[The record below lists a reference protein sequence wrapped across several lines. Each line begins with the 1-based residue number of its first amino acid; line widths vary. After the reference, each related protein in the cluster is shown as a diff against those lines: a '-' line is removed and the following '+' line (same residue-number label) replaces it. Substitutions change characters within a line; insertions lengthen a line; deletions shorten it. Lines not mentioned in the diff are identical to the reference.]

1 MFVAGQAIRVR
12 ALPALLIVAV
22 AMLSRPA
29 LLPAANASVLP
40 ERPRVILDTTYVPP
54 TGRTLAVPA
63 GGDLQA
69 ALNAAV
75 GGDVITLQAGATF
88 SGPFTLPNKSGTG
101 WIIVRTS
108 AADST
113 LPPPG
118 TRITGAYAGPALPKI
133 VVGAGV
139 GGALRTTSGAHHFRF
154 IGIEFAPTP
163 GAFVYSLIELG
174 AGETSAA
181 ALPHDL
187 IFDRCF
193 IHGDPTVGGRRGIAM
208 NSAATAVIDSAL
220 WGFTEV
226 GADAQAIASWSGTG
240 PFKIVNNYLEASGE
254 NVMFGGDGP
263 SILNL
268 VPADIEVRGNYFFK
282 PLTWKVGDP
291 SYAGVAWTVKNLFEL
306 KNAQRVLLDGNIF
319 EHNWVGADQHGAAV
333 LFTVRNQTGSS
344 PWAIVADVTF
354 THNIVRHATGGI
366 EILGRDYLFL
376 SQQAQRL
383 LIQNNLFDDIGG
395 AQWAGADRTGR
406 LFQLSN
412 GAADVI
418 IDHNTAFQTENP
430 LVASETTATIQPDTG
445 FSFTNTITPNGPAGV
460 TGPGTWGNAILTL
473 NLYAPGAVFVRNAP
487 AGGAAATY
495 PSDNFFP
502 ASLDLVGFLN
512 LAGGDYHLAP
522 SSPYKNTATDGRDL
536 GADIDALTAATASA
550 LSGVSSATPS
560 LAVTPQITTDFGS
573 VSVGA
578 SADRSFTVTNT
589 GGAALTGTVASATP
603 FSIVSGGAF
612 TLSPG
617 TSQTVVARFSPP
629 AAGSFANTV
638 LFNSNASTA
647 ARSVTG
653 SGAAAADTTPPV
665 ISSVTVSSLTS
676 TTATITWTT
685 NEPADAQA
693 EYGLTTAYGTLSAP
707 DSNLV
712 TAHVRALTGLSAGT
726 LYHYRVRSQDAS
738 GNLAVSA
745 DSTLTTIAVDTTAP
759 TISIASPAASA
770 VVSGTI
776 TVSATASDNVGV
788 VGVQYKLDGANLS
801 AEQTIAPY
809 AISWDTTAATNAA
822 HTLTAVARDAAGN
835 AATSAPVTITVS
847 NLPSV
852 SVSPTS
858 IAFDSVTV
866 GTTSAA
872 HNVQVTNTGSVGA
885 SLSSVT
891 SIGPFAISQNYCVAN
906 GSWNGVMAP
915 GTHCDLYVVFAPVA
929 ADSATGT
936 LSISGAGSVY
946 PVTLAGTGVAPVT
959 SVSVS
964 LASLAFGSVTIGTTS
979 AGQNVQVTNTGSVGV
994 SVSSVTSTGPF
1005 AISQNYCVANGSWNG
1020 VMAPGTHCDVF
1031 VAFAPVVGGNA
1042 TGTLSISA
1050 AAVVYPIT
1058 LAGMGVAPAD
1068 TTPPTVSIASPGN
1081 GATVSGTV
1089 PVSASAADNVSVVGV
1104 QFKLDGTNLGL
1115 EETSST
1121 YSIAWDTTTVS
1132 NGSHALTA
1140 VARDA
1145 AGNTATSAAV
1155 TVTVN
1160 NDVTPPVLSTVT
1172 ASSVGPNA
1180 ATITWTTDEPAD
1192 SQVEYGLTTG
1202 YGSAIPVV
1210 SGLVTA
1216 HTVTLNSLAAGT
1228 LYHYRAK
1235 SKDAAGNLAVSP
1247 DAVLTTAPAPDT
1259 TPPAVSIS
1267 TPAANSSVSGT
1278 ITVIAT
1284 ATDNVGVMGVQF
1296 KLDNSNIGSELT
1308 AFPYAFT
1315 WDTTGVL
1322 NGSHTLT
1329 AVARDAAGNT
1339 STSLP
1344 VSVTVSN
1351 PDTLPPSLP
1360 TGLTATADSASQI
1373 TLAWSPAADNVGVTG
1388 YQVFRNGVQIGI
1400 ASGSSY
1406 QDTGL
1411 SPVTVYTYTVA
1422 AFDAAGNTSGKS
1434 FPAAATTLAVQ
1445 DTTPPTVSIT
1455 APTAGTALAG
1465 TVTVAA
1471 GATDDVGVVGVQFKL
1486 DGASLGSENTTAPYR
1501 LAWDTTG
1508 VPNGAHTLTAAARDA
1523 AGNTASAAVTVT
1535 VSNDLTPPVLSGATA
1550 SALSVDTAAISW
1562 TTDELADSQVE
1573 YGLSTGYGS
1582 ASVLDASRVTAHTV
1596 TLNGLTAGT
1605 LYHYRVKSKDAAGNL
1620 AVSPDAVFTTA
1631 PPPDTTLPAVS
1642 ITTPAANSS
1651 VSGTITVSATAADNV
1666 GVASVQ
1672 FKLDDVNLGPE
1683 DTVAP
1688 YSLSWN
1694 TATVGNGLYALTAVA
1709 RDAAG
1714 NTASAA
1720 VTVTVSNDLT
1730 PPVLSGATAS
1740 ALSVD
1745 TAAISWTTDE
1755 LADSQV
1761 EYGLSTGYGSASVLD
1776 ASRVTAHTVTL
1787 NGLTA
1792 GTLYHYRVKS
1802 KDAAGNL
1809 AVSPDA
1815 VFTTAPPPDTTLPAV
1830 SITTPAANSSVSGTI
1845 TVSATAT
1852 DNVSVVGVQFKLD
1865 NANLGAETTIPLY
1878 TFTWNTTTVANGT
1891 HTLTAV
1897 ARDAAGN
1904 VAISAPVSV
1913 MAANGDVLP
1922 PSMPTGLTATAVS
1935 SSQIFLVWSPSTD
1948 NVGVV
1953 GYKIFRDGMQVATSS
1968 TSAYQDTGLSPVTTY
1983 KYTVAAFDAVGN
1995 TSAPSAPASAT
2006 TLFKSAQGVVPA
2018 SAGVTPSVTIAGA
2031 GPSTASRRSVSAAS
2045 PFLPAGTR
2053 RCVTAA

>member
-1 MFVAGQAIRVR
+1 M
-12 ALPALLIVAV
+12 
-22 AMLSRPA
+22 
-29 LLPAANASVLP
+29 
-40 ERPRVILDTTYVPP
+40 
-54 TGRTLAVPA
+54 
-63 GGDLQA
+63 
-69 ALNAAV
+69 
-75 GGDVITLQAGATF
+75 
-88 SGPFTLPNKSGTG
+88 
-101 WIIVRTS
+101 
-108 AADST
+108 
-113 LPPPG
+113 
-118 TRITGAYAGPALPKI
+118 
-133 VVGAGV
+133 
-139 GGALRTTSGAHHFRF
+139 
-154 IGIEFAPTP
+154 
-163 GAFVYSLIELG
+163 
-174 AGETSAA
+174 
-181 ALPHDL
+181 
-187 IFDRCF
+187 IFC
-193 IHGDPTVGGRRGIAM
+193 
-208 NSAATAVIDSAL
+208 S
-220 WGFTEV
+220 
-226 GADAQAIASWSGTG
+226 
-240 PFKIVNNYLEASGE
+240 
-254 NVMFGGDGP
+254 NVP
-263 SILNL
+263 SIHNL
-268 VPADIEVRGNYFFK
+268 VPAYIKVRGNYFFK

-319 EHNWVGADQHGAAV
+319 EHNWVGDQHGAAI

-522 SSPYKNTATDGRDL
+522 SSPYKITATDGRDL
-536 GADIDALTAATASA
+536 GADINAPTAATASA

-665 ISSVTVSSLTS
+665 ISSITVSSLTA

-726 LYHYRVRSQDAS
+726 LYHYRVRSHDAS

-745 DSTLTTIAVDTTAP
+745 DSTFSTIAVDTTVP

-866 GTTSAA
+866 GTTSA
-872 HNVQVTNTGSVGA
+872 
-885 SLSSVT
+885 
-891 SIGPFAISQNYCVAN
+891 
-906 GSWNGVMAP
+906 
-915 GTHCDLYVVFAPVA
+915 
-929 ADSATGT
+929 
-936 LSISGAGSVY
+936 
-946 PVTLAGTGVAPVT
+946 
-959 SVSVS
+959 
-964 LASLAFGSVTIGTTS
+964 
-979 AGQNVQVTNTGSVGV
+979 GQNVQVTNTGSVGV

-1058 LAGMGVAPAD
+1058 LAGMGVA
-1068 TTPPTVSIASPGN
+1068 
-1081 GATVSGTV
+1081 
-1089 PVSASAADNVSVVGV
+1089 
-1104 QFKLDGTNLGL
+1104 
-1115 EETSST
+1115 
-1121 YSIAWDTTTVS
+1121 
-1132 NGSHALTA
+1132 
-1140 VARDA
+1140 
-1145 AGNTATSAAV
+1145 
-1155 TVTVN
+1155 
-1160 NDVTPPVLSTVT
+1160 
-1172 ASSVGPNA
+1172 
-1180 ATITWTTDEPAD
+1180 PAD

-1278 ITVIAT
+1278 ITIIAT

-1360 TGLTATADSASQI
+1360 TGLTATADRASQI

-1471 GATDDVGVVGVQFKL
+1471 GATDDVGV
-1486 DGASLGSENTTAPYR
+1486 
-1501 LAWDTTG
+1501 
-1508 VPNGAHTLTAAARDA
+1508 
-1523 AGNTASAAVTVT
+1523 
-1535 VSNDLTPPVLSGATA
+1535 
-1550 SALSVDTAAISW
+1550 
-1562 TTDELADSQVE
+1562 
-1573 YGLSTGYGS
+1573 
-1582 ASVLDASRVTAHTV
+1582 
-1596 TLNGLTAGT
+1596 
-1605 LYHYRVKSKDAAGNL
+1605 
-1620 AVSPDAVFTTA
+1620 
-1631 PPPDTTLPAVS
+1631 
-1642 ITTPAANSS
+1642 
-1651 VSGTITVSATAADNV
+1651 
-1666 GVASVQ
+1666 
-1672 FKLDDVNLGPE
+1672 
-1683 DTVAP
+1683 
-1688 YSLSWN
+1688 
-1694 TATVGNGLYALTAVA
+1694 
-1709 RDAAG
+1709 
-1714 NTASAA
+1714 
-1720 VTVTVSNDLT
+1720 
-1730 PPVLSGATAS
+1730 
-1740 ALSVD
+1740 
-1745 TAAISWTTDE
+1745 
-1755 LADSQV
+1755 
-1761 EYGLSTGYGSASVLD
+1761 
-1776 ASRVTAHTVTL
+1776 
-1787 NGLTA
+1787 
-1792 GTLYHYRVKS
+1792 
-1802 KDAAGNL
+1802 
-1809 AVSPDA
+1809 
-1815 VFTTAPPPDTTLPAV
+1815 
-1830 SITTPAANSSVSGTI
+1830 
-1845 TVSATAT
+1845 
-1852 DNVSVVGVQFKLD
+1852 
-1865 NANLGAETTIPLY
+1865 
-1878 TFTWNTTTVANGT
+1878 
-1891 HTLTAV
+1891 
-1897 ARDAAGN
+1897 
-1904 VAISAPVSV
+1904 
-1913 MAANGDVLP
+1913 
-1922 PSMPTGLTATAVS
+1922 
-1935 SSQIFLVWSPSTD
+1935 
-1948 NVGVV
+1948 
-1953 GYKIFRDGMQVATSS
+1953 
-1968 TSAYQDTGLSPVTTY
+1968 
-1983 KYTVAAFDAVGN
+1983 
-1995 TSAPSAPASAT
+1995 
-2006 TLFKSAQGVVPA
+2006 
-2018 SAGVTPSVTIAGA
+2018 AGV
-2031 GPSTASRRSVSAAS
+2031 RSK
-2045 PFLPAGTR
+2045 LH
-2053 RCVTAA
+2053 

>member
-1 MFVAGQAIRVR
+1 MFRVR
-12 ALPALLIVAV
+12 GYLNRAV
-22 AMLSRPA
+22 LAVLVLS
-29 LLPAANASVLP
+29 LAATLAGPMPTTARAAALP

-154 IGIEFAPTP
+154 IGIEFTPTP

-473 NLYAPGAVFVRNAP
+473 NLYAP

-612 TLSPG
+612 TPSPG

-712 TAHVRALTGLSAGT
+712 TAHVRTLTGLSAGT

-759 TISIASPAASA
+759 TISIASPAAAA

-788 VGVQYKLDGANLS
+788 VGVQYKLDGANLG

-809 AISWDTTAATNAA
+809 AISW
-822 HTLTAVARDAAGN
+822 
-835 AATSAPVTITVS
+835 
-847 NLPSV
+847 
-852 SVSPTS
+852 
-858 IAFDSVTV
+858 
-866 GTTSAA
+866 
-872 HNVQVTNTGSVGA
+872 
-885 SLSSVT
+885 
-891 SIGPFAISQNYCVAN
+891 
-906 GSWNGVMAP
+906 
-915 GTHCDLYVVFAPVA
+915 
-929 ADSATGT
+929 
-936 LSISGAGSVY
+936 
-946 PVTLAGTGVAPVT
+946 
-959 SVSVS
+959 
-964 LASLAFGSVTIGTTS
+964 
-979 AGQNVQVTNTGSVGV
+979 
-994 SVSSVTSTGPF
+994 
-1005 AISQNYCVANGSWNG
+1005 
-1020 VMAPGTHCDVF
+1020 
-1031 VAFAPVVGGNA
+1031 
-1042 TGTLSISA
+1042 
-1050 AAVVYPIT
+1050 
-1058 LAGMGVAPAD
+1058 
-1068 TTPPTVSIASPGN
+1068 
-1081 GATVSGTV
+1081 
-1089 PVSASAADNVSVVGV
+1089 
-1104 QFKLDGTNLGL
+1104 
-1115 EETSST
+1115 
-1121 YSIAWDTTTVS
+1121 
-1132 NGSHALTA
+1132 
-1140 VARDA
+1140 
-1145 AGNTATSAAV
+1145 
-1155 TVTVN
+1155 
-1160 NDVTPPVLSTVT
+1160 
-1172 ASSVGPNA
+1172 
-1180 ATITWTTDEPAD
+1180 
-1192 SQVEYGLTTG
+1192 
-1202 YGSAIPVV
+1202 
-1210 SGLVTA
+1210 
-1216 HTVTLNSLAAGT
+1216 
-1228 LYHYRAK
+1228 
-1235 SKDAAGNLAVSP
+1235 
-1247 DAVLTTAPAPDT
+1247 
-1259 TPPAVSIS
+1259 
-1267 TPAANSSVSGT
+1267 
-1278 ITVIAT
+1278 
-1284 ATDNVGVMGVQF
+1284 
-1296 KLDNSNIGSELT
+1296 
-1308 AFPYAFT
+1308 
-1315 WDTTGVL
+1315 
-1322 NGSHTLT
+1322 
-1329 AVARDAAGNT
+1329 
-1339 STSLP
+1339 
-1344 VSVTVSN
+1344 
-1351 PDTLPPSLP
+1351 
-1360 TGLTATADSASQI
+1360 
-1373 TLAWSPAADNVGVTG
+1373 
-1388 YQVFRNGVQIGI
+1388 
-1400 ASGSSY
+1400 
-1406 QDTGL
+1406 
-1411 SPVTVYTYTVA
+1411 
-1422 AFDAAGNTSGKS
+1422 
-1434 FPAAATTLAVQ
+1434 
-1445 DTTPPTVSIT
+1445 
-1455 APTAGTALAG
+1455 
-1465 TVTVAA
+1465 
-1471 GATDDVGVVGVQFKL
+1471 
-1486 DGASLGSENTTAPYR
+1486 
-1501 LAWDTTG
+1501 
-1508 VPNGAHTLTAAARDA
+1508 
-1523 AGNTASAAVTVT
+1523 
-1535 VSNDLTPPVLSGATA
+1535 
-1550 SALSVDTAAISW
+1550 
-1562 TTDELADSQVE
+1562 
-1573 YGLSTGYGS
+1573 
-1582 ASVLDASRVTAHTV
+1582 
-1596 TLNGLTAGT
+1596 
-1605 LYHYRVKSKDAAGNL
+1605 
-1620 AVSPDAVFTTA
+1620 
-1631 PPPDTTLPAVS
+1631 
-1642 ITTPAANSS
+1642 
-1651 VSGTITVSATAADNV
+1651 
-1666 GVASVQ
+1666 
-1672 FKLDDVNLGPE
+1672 
-1683 DTVAP
+1683 
-1688 YSLSWN
+1688 
-1694 TATVGNGLYALTAVA
+1694 
-1709 RDAAG
+1709 
-1714 NTASAA
+1714 
-1720 VTVTVSNDLT
+1720 
-1730 PPVLSGATAS
+1730 
-1740 ALSVD
+1740 
-1745 TAAISWTTDE
+1745 
-1755 LADSQV
+1755 
-1761 EYGLSTGYGSASVLD
+1761 
-1776 ASRVTAHTVTL
+1776 
-1787 NGLTA
+1787 
-1792 GTLYHYRVKS
+1792 
-1802 KDAAGNL
+1802 
-1809 AVSPDA
+1809 
-1815 VFTTAPPPDTTLPAV
+1815 
-1830 SITTPAANSSVSGTI
+1830 
-1845 TVSATAT
+1845 
-1852 DNVSVVGVQFKLD
+1852 
-1865 NANLGAETTIPLY
+1865 
-1878 TFTWNTTTVANGT
+1878 
-1891 HTLTAV
+1891 
-1897 ARDAAGN
+1897 
-1904 VAISAPVSV
+1904 
-1913 MAANGDVLP
+1913 
-1922 PSMPTGLTATAVS
+1922 
-1935 SSQIFLVWSPSTD
+1935 
-1948 NVGVV
+1948 
-1953 GYKIFRDGMQVATSS
+1953 
-1968 TSAYQDTGLSPVTTY
+1968 
-1983 KYTVAAFDAVGN
+1983 
-1995 TSAPSAPASAT
+1995 
-2006 TLFKSAQGVVPA
+2006 
-2018 SAGVTPSVTIAGA
+2018 
-2031 GPSTASRRSVSAAS
+2031 
-2045 PFLPAGTR
+2045 
-2053 RCVTAA
+2053 

>member
-12 ALPALLIVAV
+12 TLPALLIVAV

-139 GGALRTTSGAHHFRF
+139 GGALRTASGAHHFRF

-745 DSTLTTIAVDTTAP
+745 DSTFTTIAVDTTAP

-915 GTHCDLYVVFAPVA
+915 GTHCDLSVVFAPVA

-946 PVTLAGTGVAPVT
+946 PVTLTGTGVAPVT

-1081 GATVSGTV
+1081 GATVSGTI

-1132 NGSHALTA
+1132 NGSHA
-1140 VARDA
+1140 
-1145 AGNTATSAAV
+1145 
-1155 TVTVN
+1155 
-1160 NDVTPPVLSTVT
+1160 
-1172 ASSVGPNA
+1172 
-1180 ATITWTTDEPAD
+1180 
-1192 SQVEYGLTTG
+1192 
-1202 YGSAIPVV
+1202 
-1210 SGLVTA
+1210 
-1216 HTVTLNSLAAGT
+1216 
-1228 LYHYRAK
+1228 
-1235 SKDAAGNLAVSP
+1235 
-1247 DAVLTTAPAPDT
+1247 
-1259 TPPAVSIS
+1259 
-1267 TPAANSSVSGT
+1267 
-1278 ITVIAT
+1278 
-1284 ATDNVGVMGVQF
+1284 
-1296 KLDNSNIGSELT
+1296 
-1308 AFPYAFT
+1308 
-1315 WDTTGVL
+1315 
-1322 NGSHTLT
+1322 LT

-1535 VSNDLTPPVLSGATA
+1535 VNNDLTPPVLSGATA

-1631 PPPDTTLPAVS
+1631 PPPDTTPPAVS

-1815 VFTTAPPPDTTLPAV
+1815 VFTTAPPPDTTPPAV

>member
-12 ALPALLIVAV
+12 TLPALLIVAV

-139 GGALRTTSGAHHFRF
+139 GGALRTASGAHHFRF

-693 EYGLTTAYGTLSAP
+693 EYGLTTAYGSSTPRDAT
-707 DSNLV
+707 LV
-712 TAHVRALTGLSAGT
+712 TTHA
-726 LYHYRVRSQDAS
+726 
-738 GNLAVSA
+738 
-745 DSTLTTIAVDTTAP
+745 
-759 TISIASPAASA
+759 
-770 VVSGTI
+770 
-776 TVSATASDNVGV
+776 
-788 VGVQYKLDGANLS
+788 
-801 AEQTIAPY
+801 
-809 AISWDTTAATNAA
+809 
-822 HTLTAVARDAAGN
+822 
-835 AATSAPVTITVS
+835 
-847 NLPSV
+847 
-852 SVSPTS
+852 
-858 IAFDSVTV
+858 
-866 GTTSAA
+866 
-872 HNVQVTNTGSVGA
+872 A
-885 SLSSVT
+885 SLS
-891 SIGPFAISQNYCVAN
+891 
-906 GSWNGVMAP
+906 
-915 GTHCDLYVVFAPVA
+915 
-929 ADSATGT
+929 
-936 LSISGAGSVY
+936 
-946 PVTLAGTGVAPVT
+946 
-959 SVSVS
+959 
-964 LASLAFGSVTIGTTS
+964 
-979 AGQNVQVTNTGSVGV
+979 
-994 SVSSVTSTGPF
+994 
-1005 AISQNYCVANGSWNG
+1005 
-1020 VMAPGTHCDVF
+1020 
-1031 VAFAPVVGGNA
+1031 
-1042 TGTLSISA
+1042 
-1050 AAVVYPIT
+1050 
-1058 LAGMGVAPAD
+1058 
-1068 TTPPTVSIASPGN
+1068 
-1081 GATVSGTV
+1081 
-1089 PVSASAADNVSVVGV
+1089 
-1104 QFKLDGTNLGL
+1104 
-1115 EETSST
+1115 
-1121 YSIAWDTTTVS
+1121 
-1132 NGSHALTA
+1132 
-1140 VARDA
+1140 
-1145 AGNTATSAAV
+1145 
-1155 TVTVN
+1155 
-1160 NDVTPPVLSTVT
+1160 
-1172 ASSVGPNA
+1172 
-1180 ATITWTTDEPAD
+1180 
-1192 SQVEYGLTTG
+1192 
-1202 YGSAIPVV
+1202 
-1210 SGLVTA
+1210 
-1216 HTVTLNSLAAGT
+1216 
-1228 LYHYRAK
+1228 
-1235 SKDAAGNLAVSP
+1235 
-1247 DAVLTTAPAPDT
+1247 
-1259 TPPAVSIS
+1259 
-1267 TPAANSSVSGT
+1267 
-1278 ITVIAT
+1278 
-1284 ATDNVGVMGVQF
+1284 
-1296 KLDNSNIGSELT
+1296 
-1308 AFPYAFT
+1308 
-1315 WDTTGVL
+1315 
-1322 NGSHTLT
+1322 
-1329 AVARDAAGNT
+1329 
-1339 STSLP
+1339 
-1344 VSVTVSN
+1344 
-1351 PDTLPPSLP
+1351 
-1360 TGLTATADSASQI
+1360 
-1373 TLAWSPAADNVGVTG
+1373 
-1388 YQVFRNGVQIGI
+1388 
-1400 ASGSSY
+1400 
-1406 QDTGL
+1406 
-1411 SPVTVYTYTVA
+1411 
-1422 AFDAAGNTSGKS
+1422 
-1434 FPAAATTLAVQ
+1434 
-1445 DTTPPTVSIT
+1445 
-1455 APTAGTALAG
+1455 
-1465 TVTVAA
+1465 
-1471 GATDDVGVVGVQFKL
+1471 
-1486 DGASLGSENTTAPYR
+1486 
-1501 LAWDTTG
+1501 
-1508 VPNGAHTLTAAARDA
+1508 
-1523 AGNTASAAVTVT
+1523 
-1535 VSNDLTPPVLSGATA
+1535 
-1550 SALSVDTAAISW
+1550 
-1562 TTDELADSQVE
+1562 
-1573 YGLSTGYGS
+1573 
-1582 ASVLDASRVTAHTV
+1582 
-1596 TLNGLTAGT
+1596 GLTAGT
-1605 LYHYRVKSKDAAGNL
+1605 LYHYRVMSRDAAGNL
-1620 AVSPDAVFTTA
+1620 AATSDLTVTTPSTGDVT
-1631 PPPDTTLPAVS
+1631 PPLVGL
-1642 ITTPAANSS
+1642 TTPASGAT
-1651 VSGTITVSATAADNV
+1651 VSGTVPISANASDN
-1666 GVASVQ
+1666 
-1672 FKLDDVNLGPE
+1672 
-1683 DTVAP
+1683 
-1688 YSLSWN
+1688 
-1694 TATVGNGLYALTAVA
+1694 
-1709 RDAAG
+1709 
-1714 NTASAA
+1714 
-1720 VTVTVSNDLT
+1720 
-1730 PPVLSGATAS
+1730 
-1740 ALSVD
+1740 
-1745 TAAISWTTDE
+1745 
-1755 LADSQV
+1755 
-1761 EYGLSTGYGSASVLD
+1761 TG
-1776 ASRVTAHTVTL
+1776 
-1787 NGLTA
+1787 
-1792 GTLYHYRVKS
+1792 
-1802 KDAAGNL
+1802 
-1809 AVSPDA
+1809 
-1815 VFTTAPPPDTTLPAV
+1815 
-1830 SITTPAANSSVSGTI
+1830 
-1845 TVSATAT
+1845 
-1852 DNVSVVGVQFKLD
+1852 VVGVQVMLD
-1865 NANLGAETTIPLY
+1865 GVPLAAEVTAVPY
-1878 TFTWNTTTVANGT
+1878 AVSWNTTTATSGS

-1897 ARDAAGN
+1897 ARDGAGNRTTSAAVSVTVSNAAPDTTPPVISSVTAGSITSSGATIIWTTDEAADSVVEYGRTVSYGSATPLDANRVTMHTVTLNGLAAGALHHYRVKSSDAAGN
-1904 VAISAPVSV
+1904 QTQSADFTFTTLTTAAVPTDPSPPQDPGTPPPTTATSTQGGSGTASGGGGSSGGGSGFESGGGFSPPSQSSGSAPGGTAPAEGAGVASGGPVAPGPGPASTWTAAVPAQRQSVVWSSLVNVTSNGSSLRKISGCDGCADAGAVSQQQIISGDGYLEFTASETSSV
-1913 MAANGDVLP
+1913 RLIGWRSGRPGANRNEIQFAIRLRSGGVAQVRELGLTRTTTTYVRGDVFRIAVVAGTVRYYKNGRLLYISGLAP
-1922 PSMPTGLTATAVS
+1922 AYPLTVGTALISRGATVTNVIISGRFSKGTAMPLDSVGSAVS
-1935 SSQIFLVWSPSTD
+1935 WSD
-1948 NVGVV
+1948 NRFDGFEGVQ
-1953 GYKIFRDGMQVATSS
+1953 R
-1968 TSAYQDTGLSPVTTY
+1968 
-1983 KYTVAAFDAVGN
+1983 AV
-1995 TSAPSAPASAT
+1995 
-2006 TLFKSAQGVVPA
+2006 
-2018 SAGVTPSVTIAGA
+2018 
-2031 GPSTASRRSVSAAS
+2031 
-2045 PFLPAGTR
+2045 
-2053 RCVTAA
+2053 

>member
-1 MFVAGQAIRVR
+1 MFRVR
-12 ALPALLIVAV
+12 GYLNRAV
-22 AMLSRPA
+22 LAVLVLS
-29 LLPAANASVLP
+29 LAATLAGPMPTTARAAALP
-40 ERPRVILDTTYVPP
+40 ERPRVILNTTYVPP

-589 GGAALTGTVASATP
+589 GGVASATP

-665 ISSVTVSSLTS
+665 ISSITVSSLTA

-712 TAHVRALTGLSAGT
+712 TAHVRALPGLSAGT

-759 TISIASPAASA
+759 TISIASPAAAA

-801 AEQTIAPY
+801 GWCSPCGRGYRRPVCRLLEHNDRHQWQPHPHGSRTRWRRQPDY
-809 AISWDTTAATNAA
+809 LRCRQRHRQQRRSRHHTAGHLLRDGGVDHLVRRHHHLDDRRGGRLGRRVWSDGKLRERNAA
-822 HTLTAVARDAAGN
+822 RCEQGHHAHRDTERSRCWRTPPLPRQVFGCGGESDPIRRLHLHDPHDCSGAHRPVP
-835 AATSAPVTITVS
+835 APRS
-847 NLPSV
+847 
-852 SVSPTS
+852 
-858 IAFDSVTV
+858 
-866 GTTSAA
+866 G
-872 HNVQVTNTGSVGA
+872 
-885 SLSSVT
+885 
-891 SIGPFAISQNYCVAN
+891 
-906 GSWNGVMAP
+906 
-915 GTHCDLYVVFAPVA
+915 
-929 ADSATGT
+929 DSATHNRD
-936 LSISGAGSVY
+936 LD
-946 PVTLAGTGVAPVT
+946 PRRL
-959 SVSVS
+959 
-964 LASLAFGSVTIGTTS
+964 
-979 AGQNVQVTNTGSVGV
+979 
-994 SVSSVTSTGPF
+994 
-1005 AISQNYCVANGSWNG
+1005 
-1020 VMAPGTHCDVF
+1020 
-1031 VAFAPVVGGNA
+1031 GNCFRWWR
-1042 TGTLSISA
+1042 
-1050 AAVVYPIT
+1050 V
-1058 LAGMGVAPAD
+1058 
-1068 TTPPTVSIASPGN
+1068 
-1081 GATVSGTV
+1081 
-1089 PVSASAADNVSVVGV
+1089 
-1104 QFKLDGTNLGL
+1104 LG
-1115 EETSST
+1115 
-1121 YSIAWDTTTVS
+1121 
-1132 NGSHALTA
+1132 
-1140 VARDA
+1140 R
-1145 AGNTATSAAV
+1145 
-1155 TVTVN
+1155 
-1160 NDVTPPVLSTVT
+1160 
-1172 ASSVGPNA
+1172 
-1180 ATITWTTDEPAD
+1180 
-1192 SQVEYGLTTG
+1192 
-1202 YGSAIPVV
+1202 
-1210 SGLVTA
+1210 
-1216 HTVTLNSLAAGT
+1216 
-1228 LYHYRAK
+1228 
-1235 SKDAAGNLAVSP
+1235 
-1247 DAVLTTAPAPDT
+1247 
-1259 TPPAVSIS
+1259 
-1267 TPAANSSVSGT
+1267 
-1278 ITVIAT
+1278 
-1284 ATDNVGVMGVQF
+1284 
-1296 KLDNSNIGSELT
+1296 
-1308 AFPYAFT
+1308 
-1315 WDTTGVL
+1315 
-1322 NGSHTLT
+1322 
-1329 AVARDAAGNT
+1329 
-1339 STSLP
+1339 
-1344 VSVTVSN
+1344 
-1351 PDTLPPSLP
+1351 
-1360 TGLTATADSASQI
+1360 
-1373 TLAWSPAADNVGVTG
+1373 
-1388 YQVFRNGVQIGI
+1388 
-1400 ASGSSY
+1400 
-1406 QDTGL
+1406 
-1411 SPVTVYTYTVA
+1411 
-1422 AFDAAGNTSGKS
+1422 
-1434 FPAAATTLAVQ
+1434 
-1445 DTTPPTVSIT
+1445 
-1455 APTAGTALAG
+1455 
-1465 TVTVAA
+1465 
-1471 GATDDVGVVGVQFKL
+1471 
-1486 DGASLGSENTTAPYR
+1486 R
-1501 LAWDTTG
+1501 L
-1508 VPNGAHTLTAAARDA
+1508 R
-1523 AGNTASAAVTVT
+1523 
-1535 VSNDLTPPVLSGATA
+1535 
-1550 SALSVDTAAISW
+1550 I
-1562 TTDELADSQVE
+1562 
-1573 YGLSTGYGS
+1573 
-1582 ASVLDASRVTAHTV
+1582 
-1596 TLNGLTAGT
+1596 
-1605 LYHYRVKSKDAAGNL
+1605 
-1620 AVSPDAVFTTA
+1620 
-1631 PPPDTTLPAVS
+1631 
-1642 ITTPAANSS
+1642 
-1651 VSGTITVSATAADNV
+1651 
-1666 GVASVQ
+1666 
-1672 FKLDDVNLGPE
+1672 
-1683 DTVAP
+1683 
-1688 YSLSWN
+1688 
-1694 TATVGNGLYALTAVA
+1694 
-1709 RDAAG
+1709 
-1714 NTASAA
+1714 
-1720 VTVTVSNDLT
+1720 
-1730 PPVLSGATAS
+1730 
-1740 ALSVD
+1740 
-1745 TAAISWTTDE
+1745 
-1755 LADSQV
+1755 
-1761 EYGLSTGYGSASVLD
+1761 
-1776 ASRVTAHTVTL
+1776 
-1787 NGLTA
+1787 
-1792 GTLYHYRVKS
+1792 
-1802 KDAAGNL
+1802 
-1809 AVSPDA
+1809 
-1815 VFTTAPPPDTTLPAV
+1815 
-1830 SITTPAANSSVSGTI
+1830 
-1845 TVSATAT
+1845 
-1852 DNVSVVGVQFKLD
+1852 
-1865 NANLGAETTIPLY
+1865 
-1878 TFTWNTTTVANGT
+1878 
-1891 HTLTAV
+1891 
-1897 ARDAAGN
+1897 
-1904 VAISAPVSV
+1904 
-1913 MAANGDVLP
+1913 
-1922 PSMPTGLTATAVS
+1922 
-1935 SSQIFLVWSPSTD
+1935 
-1948 NVGVV
+1948 
-1953 GYKIFRDGMQVATSS
+1953 
-1968 TSAYQDTGLSPVTTY
+1968 
-1983 KYTVAAFDAVGN
+1983 
-1995 TSAPSAPASAT
+1995 
-2006 TLFKSAQGVVPA
+2006 
-2018 SAGVTPSVTIAGA
+2018 
-2031 GPSTASRRSVSAAS
+2031 
-2045 PFLPAGTR
+2045 
-2053 RCVTAA
+2053 

>member
-12 ALPALLIVAV
+12 TVPALLIVAV

-139 GGALRTTSGAHHFRF
+139 GGALRTASGAHHFRF

-181 ALPHDL
+181 ALPHDP

-282 PLTWKVGDP
+282 PLTWKVRDP

-430 LVASETTATIQPDTG
+430 LVASETTATIQLDTG

-460 TGPGTWGNAILTL
+460 TGPGAWGNAILTL

-759 TISIASPAASA
+759 TISIASPAAAA

-852 SVSPTS
+852 SVSP
-858 IAFDSVTV
+858 ASV
-866 GTTSAA
+866 
-872 HNVQVTNTGSVGA
+872 
-885 SLSSVT
+885 
-891 SIGPFAISQNYCVAN
+891 
-906 GSWNGVMAP
+906 
-915 GTHCDLYVVFAPVA
+915 
-929 ADSATGT
+929 
-936 LSISGAGSVY
+936 
-946 PVTLAGTGVAPVT
+946 
-959 SVSVS
+959 
-964 LASLAFGSVTIGTTS
+964 AFGSVTIGTTS

-1180 ATITWTTDEPAD
+1180 ATITWATDAPAD
-1192 SQVEYGLTTG
+1192 SHAEYGLTTG

-1360 TGLTATADSASQI
+1360 TGLTATADRASQI

-1422 AFDAAGNTSGKS
+1422 AFDAAGNPSGQS

-1535 VSNDLTPPVLSGATA
+1535 VNNDLTPPVLSGATA
-1550 SALSVDTAAISW
+1550 SALSVDTAAIS
-1562 TTDELADSQVE
+1562 
-1573 YGLSTGYGS
+1573 
-1582 ASVLDASRVTAHTV
+1582 
-1596 TLNGLTAGT
+1596 
-1605 LYHYRVKSKDAAGNL
+1605 
-1620 AVSPDAVFTTA
+1620 
-1631 PPPDTTLPAVS
+1631 
-1642 ITTPAANSS
+1642 
-1651 VSGTITVSATAADNV
+1651 
-1666 GVASVQ
+1666 
-1672 FKLDDVNLGPE
+1672 
-1683 DTVAP
+1683 
-1688 YSLSWN
+1688 
-1694 TATVGNGLYALTAVA
+1694 
-1709 RDAAG
+1709 
-1714 NTASAA
+1714 
-1720 VTVTVSNDLT
+1720 
-1730 PPVLSGATAS
+1730 
-1740 ALSVD
+1740 
-1745 TAAISWTTDE
+1745 
-1755 LADSQV
+1755 
-1761 EYGLSTGYGSASVLD
+1761 
-1776 ASRVTAHTVTL
+1776 
-1787 NGLTA
+1787 
-1792 GTLYHYRVKS
+1792 
-1802 KDAAGNL
+1802 
-1809 AVSPDA
+1809 
-1815 VFTTAPPPDTTLPAV
+1815 
-1830 SITTPAANSSVSGTI
+1830 
-1845 TVSATAT
+1845 
-1852 DNVSVVGVQFKLD
+1852 
-1865 NANLGAETTIPLY
+1865 
-1878 TFTWNTTTVANGT
+1878 
-1891 HTLTAV
+1891 
-1897 ARDAAGN
+1897 
-1904 VAISAPVSV
+1904 
-1913 MAANGDVLP
+1913 
-1922 PSMPTGLTATAVS
+1922 
-1935 SSQIFLVWSPSTD
+1935 
-1948 NVGVV
+1948 
-1953 GYKIFRDGMQVATSS
+1953 
-1968 TSAYQDTGLSPVTTY
+1968 
-1983 KYTVAAFDAVGN
+1983 
-1995 TSAPSAPASAT
+1995 
-2006 TLFKSAQGVVPA
+2006 
-2018 SAGVTPSVTIAGA
+2018 
-2031 GPSTASRRSVSAAS
+2031 
-2045 PFLPAGTR
+2045 
-2053 RCVTAA
+2053 